1 MLCIVGDET
10 EIKLTERTQKTKWG
24 KVQGNQEVFKEAQ
37 LRFGSLLANFC
48 IFTEGGEF
56 MVFPRYVRFSSSIS
70 TGHLGLRS
78 GKV

>member
-10 EIKLTERTQKTKWG
+10 EIKFTERTQKTKWG

-56 MVFPRYVRFSSSIS
+56 KVFTRYVRFSFNIS
-70 TGHLGLRS
+70 TGHIGFRS
-78 GKV
+78 G